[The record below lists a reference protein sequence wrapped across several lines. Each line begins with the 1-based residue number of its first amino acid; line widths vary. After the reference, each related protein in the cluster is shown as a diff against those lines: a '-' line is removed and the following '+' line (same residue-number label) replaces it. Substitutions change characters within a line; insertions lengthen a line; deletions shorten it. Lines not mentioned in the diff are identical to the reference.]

1 MIEQKIDVMVHNLP
15 LHLKREVLDYVEFLL
30 NKYPE
35 HPKAVAAEKKFRFN
49 WEGGLA
55 EIKDKMTAVELQHK
69 AMEWR

>member
-1 MIEQKIDVMVHNLP
+1 MIEQRIDVMIHNLP

-30 NKYPE
+30 IKYPKQ
-35 HPKAVAAEKKFRFN
+35 PKTAAPEKKFRFN

-55 EIKDKMTAVELQHK
+55 EIKDKITSVELQHK